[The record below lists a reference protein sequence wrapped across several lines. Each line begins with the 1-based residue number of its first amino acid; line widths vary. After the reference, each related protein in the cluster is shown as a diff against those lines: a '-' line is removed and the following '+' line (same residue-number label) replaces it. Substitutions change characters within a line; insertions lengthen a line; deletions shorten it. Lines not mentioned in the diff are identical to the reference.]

1 MKVKRSIQRYFAA
14 CRRYGWAGLA
24 GFVSTV
30 ALAGGIAA
38 FRPDVKTLYVVQKLL
53 LHQSASATL
62 PNARDAE
69 ASQEDAP
76 APVSE
81 APELSDALIEQMA
94 AGLRVKRYSL
104 SPETLRQ
111 NLTLRQDSEQ
121 GERWLVQF
129 QDAEADRAT
138 AVVVAFTEAIAQQ
151 DLSEKRQG
159 VESAVQ
165 LLEQRRDRLR
175 DDLRVAEEKLREFSR
190 REKPAIQQ
198 AVDGSLVSAI
208 TTIQQQQRELERTL
222 EGTEAE
228 MASLQ
233 NQLQMS
239 PEQAYLAA
247 AISADAAATALS
259 AKIDELT
266 LQQQEQLRE
275 LQPRH
280 PEVIALQQ
288 QQSLYEARLQ
298 QRIQEI
304 VGRGRALPI
313 SQATV
318 QSWRALNLDQAR
330 QELANRLVG
339 LKSQRDRLTR
349 ELAILGRSEPEL
361 RQNYSDGTALRLEL
375 EKLTNDVARNR
386 RAFEQTEKDLAAAE
400 LQQSETKSDW
410 VSEGAPQVKTI
421 TNWLWSR
428 PFILLLGGGLGLL
441 VAGATVLLIDLVHG
455 KLLMPEE
462 VEAILQ
468 KRVPLLG
475 ILPSIRT
482 HKSSTP
488 ILMDADSPALE
499 PYELFHRCI
508 LNQNQERSP
517 KVVMLSSIR
526 QGEGKTVSAYNL
538 AIAAARA
545 GKKTLLIEADLRAPS
560 QADIFGIDLPPDGA
574 EATPNDVELFKQ
586 IQSIPHISK
595 LFILPSSSTAKQ
607 ITEALEPS
615 NQQLF
620 KEISED
626 FDFVV
631 LDATT
636 LHCSDVLLMES
647 LVDGLI
653 LITRLGHSERKG
665 LELVI
670 EKITESKSVKL
681 LGTVINDVT
690 NPERYD
696 PLLSL

>member
-1 MKVKRSIQRYFAA
+1 MKVKQSIQRYFAA
-14 CRRYGWAGLA
+14 CRRYGWVGLA
-24 GFVSTV
+24 GFALTV
-30 ALAGGIAA
+30 ALAGGIAT
-38 FRPDVKTLYVVQKLL
+38 FRPDVKTLYVAQKLL
-53 LHQSASATL
+53 LNQSAPAT
-62 PNARDAE
+62 PPDAREAE
-69 ASQEDAP
+69 TPQEKAP
-76 APVSE
+76 DPTSE
-81 APELSDALIEQMA
+81 SPQLTDALIEQMA
-94 AGLRVKRYSL
+94 TGLQVKRYSL
-104 SPETLRQ
+104 SPQMLRQ
-111 NLTLRQDSEQ
+111 NLTLRQGSEQ
-121 GERWLVQF
+121 GDRWLVQF
-129 QDAEADRAT
+129 QDAESDRAT
-138 AVVVAFTEAIAQQ
+138 AVVVAFSEAIAQQ

-159 VESAVQ
+159 VESKVQ

-175 DDLRVAEEKLREFSR
+175 DDLRVVEEKLREFSR

-208 TTIQQQQRELERTL
+208 TTIQQQQRELDRTL

-247 AISADAAATALS
+247 AISADAIVTALS
-259 AKIDELT
+259 TKVDELA

-280 PEVIALQQ
+280 PEVVALQQ

-304 VGRGRALPI
+304 VGRGHAVPI
-313 SQATV
+313 NQVTV
-318 QSWRALNLDQAR
+318 QSLRTLNLDQAR

-386 RAFEQTEKDLAAAE
+386 EALEQTEKDLAAAE
-400 LQQSETKSDW
+400 LQQAETKSDW

-428 PFILLLGGGLGLL
+428 PFILLLGGSLGLL
-441 VAGATVLLIDLVHG
+441 VAGATILLIDLVRG
-455 KLLMPEE
+455 KILMPEE
-462 VEAILQ
+462 VETILQ

-482 HKSSTP
+482 RKSSIP
-488 ILMDADSPALE
+488 ILIDADSPELE
-499 PYELFHRCI
+499 SYELFHRCI
-508 LNQNQERSP
+508 LNQNQNQAP

-526 QGEGKTVSAYNL
+526 QGEGKTVSTYNL

-545 GKKTLLIEADLRAPS
+545 GKKTLLIEADLRTPS
-560 QADIFGIDLPPDGA
+560 RADIFRIDLHLDEA
-574 EATPNDVELFKQ
+574 EATPNDVELLKQ
-586 IQSIPHISK
+586 IQPVPHINN
-595 LFILPSSSTAKQ
+595 LFILPSFSAAKE
-607 ITEALEPS
+607 IAEALES
-615 NQQLF
+615 NNQQLF
-620 KEISED
+620 KQIGED

-631 LDATT
+631 LDTTT
-636 LHCSDVLLMES
+636 LHCSDVLMMES
-647 LVDGLI
+647 LVDGFI
-653 LITRLGHSERKG
+653 LITRLGYSDRKG
-665 LELVI
+665 LELSV

-681 LGTVINDVT
+681 LGIVINDVT
-690 NPERYD
+690 NSARYA